1 MQLGNAFGR
10 VAGSVIE
17 VTGICFQRLPE
28 NDGVRLELRCLVGT
42 GRDAAKPTD
51 RTIHQIARHL
61 LSTLAPGDLIGA
73 IEGTTIDT
81 DAAYV
86 GIEQSGL
93 VGTYLIRGVRRP

>member
-17 VTGICFQRLPE
+17 VTGIRFQCLPE
-28 NDGVRLELRCLVGT
+28 YDGVRLELRRLEGT

-61 LSTLAPGDLIGA
+61 LSTLAPSDLLGP
-73 IEGTTIDT
+73 IEGTAINPN
-81 DAAYV
+81 AAYV

-93 VGTYLIRGVRRP
+93 VSTHLIRGVRRP